1 MSDTLYRASN
11 QQSTAAGTMLLAQWQ
26 HCPSLS
32 CSQHYRRLCYCQPGC
47 SRNTTGEQTV
57 LCHREL
63 MAQLSSPGH
72 DRHCMFTAA
81 PTTPTSQNLL
91 LLPLLLF

>member
-1 MSDTLYRASN
+1 
-11 QQSTAAGTMLLAQWQ
+11 
-26 HCPSLS
+26 
-32 CSQHYRRLCYCQPGC
+32 
-47 SRNTTGEQTV
+47 
-57 LCHREL
+57 

-72 DRHCMFTAA
+72 DRHCIFTAA